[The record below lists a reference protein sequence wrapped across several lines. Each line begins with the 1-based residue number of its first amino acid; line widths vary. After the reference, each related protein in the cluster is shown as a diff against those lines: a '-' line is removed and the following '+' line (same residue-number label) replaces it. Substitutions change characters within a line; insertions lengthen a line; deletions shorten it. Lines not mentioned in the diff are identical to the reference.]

1 MVDVVGQH
9 HKAVQEPTQE
19 DWAERGV
26 DIFWISWVW
35 DTHRENI
42 RWDIK
47 STPKRRIGGIIVL
60 LTCHQAVDRGQRDSL
75 MMDATVFE
83 EAPELQASHQREAV
97 WGISK
102 TEPAVEPVD

>member
-1 MVDVVGQH
+1 M
-9 HKAVQEPTQE
+9 
-19 DWAERGV
+19 
-26 DIFWISWVW
+26 
-35 DTHRENI
+35 
-42 RWDIK
+42 
-47 STPKRRIGGIIVL
+47 L

-102 TEPAVEPVD
+102 TEPAVEPVDRPQLFVVCPQHELHLW